1 MTIDSPLPPELEQA
15 LPEVL
20 VTHAADAVVVTDRA
34 GQVLVWNPA
43 AERLLGY
50 SAAEAIGRPAPC
62 SSTTLHLLWQQAVSA
77 PPVTGPATGLTAG
90 LAPAPTTAPVEL
102 TLVHRD
108 GRAVEVLA
116 DHRPVHAPNGSV
128 GAVISVFRDITEQR
142 VQGRALRTR
151 TDLTE
156 RLHGIVV
163 DLNSDLD
170 LPSILRRISDSG
182 VDLLGARAAG
192 YAIVE
197 GDEMVIAAVSGLP
210 REVLGERFALSRT
223 VLEQL
228 IESGRPAMVG
238 DIDSYPG
245 APPSIRHELP
255 GLRTL
260 AVARTVVNG
269 EVTGGLCVFFDRP
282 DRVVTQDEL
291 DALELLAGHAG
302 AALTNAHAYG
312 DAIRRREHERA
323 VIDAMAD
330 GVAVIG
336 ADGAVRQWN
345 PAAETMTGLAAD
357 QIIGAPLPFPLP
369 FQGGQ
374 ALDHKLP
381 SGRWI
386 EVLVTPIAG
395 TDERV
400 VDFRDI
406 TQPKNLEEAKDL
418 FLATTSH
425 ELRTPITVMKGF
437 AETLLH
443 RWDDLRDTE
452 RQSAVQVIVQRTE
465 ALAALV
471 EQLLLG
477 TRAGAGAFPLSPV
490 PLDVGSA
497 LRAAVA
503 AFGHFPDRHS
513 IELDVATGLPPIL
526 IDRIAFD
533 NVIGQLLEN
542 AIKYSPD
549 GGPVRV
555 SATAAGEEVR
565 ISVEDEGVGIPSGHA
580 DRVFDRFY
588 QADAGNRRRFGGV
601 GLGLYI
607 VRQLVEA
614 QGGRVSVAP
623 RDKGACLELHL
634 PVAAGS

>member
-1 MTIDSPLPPELEQA
+1 VSLHPPLPPELERA

-20 VTHAADAVVVTDRA
+20 VTHAADAVVVTDLTGR
-34 GQVLVWNPA
+34 VVVWNPA
-43 AERLLGY
+43 AEQVLGY

-62 SSTTLHLLWQQAVSA
+62 STATLHQLWERAVAA
-77 PPVTGPATGLTAG
+77 PPGMKAT
-90 LAPAPTTAPVEL
+90 PPVEL
-102 TLVHRD
+102 TLLHRD
-108 GRAVEVLA
+108 GRAVEVVGQ
-116 DHRPVHAPNGSV
+116 HRPVWGDDGGV
-128 GAVISVFRDITEQR
+128 VAVVTVFHDVTEQR
-142 VQGRALRTR
+142 EQRRALRTR

-156 RLHGIVV
+156 RLHEIVV

-170 LPSILRRISDSG
+170 LSSILWRISDSG
-182 VDLLGARAAG
+182 VELLGARAAG
-192 YAIVE
+192 YAIVD
-197 GDEMVIAAVSGLP
+197 GDHLVLTAASGLSDA
-210 REVLGERFALSRT
+210 VLGVRFPLRDT
-223 VLEQL
+223 VLAYL
-228 IESGRPAMVG
+228 MSSGRPAMVG
-238 DIDSYPG
+238 DIDRYPG
-245 APPSIRHELP
+245 APAEVRRELP
-255 GLRTL
+255 GLRMV
-260 AVARTVVNG
+260 AVARTVVSG
-269 EVTGGLCVFFDRP
+269 EVTGGLCVYIDQP
-282 DRVVTQDEL
+282 DRTVTQDEL

-302 AALTNAHAYG
+302 AALTNAHAYA

-330 GVAVIG
+330 GVAVID
-336 ADGAVRQWN
+336 ASGAVREWN
-345 PAAETMTGLAAD
+345 PSAAAMTGLSSEE
-357 QIIGAPLPFPLP
+357 ILGRPLPFPLP
-369 FQGGQ
+369 TAGGQ

-386 EVLVTPIAG
+386 EVLVTPIAD

-443 RWDDLRDTE
+443 RWTDLGDEE
-452 RQSAVQVIVQRTE
+452 RQGAVQVIVQRTE

-477 TRAGAGAFPLSPV
+477 TRAGVGAFSLSPG
-490 PLDVGSA
+490 PLDVGPA

-503 AFGHFPDRHS
+503 AVGHFPDRHR
-513 IELDVATGLPPIL
+513 IELDIAAGLPPAL
-526 IDRIAFD
+526 VDRIAFD

-549 GGPVRV
+549 GGLVRV
-555 SATAAGEEVR
+555 TARAGASDGASDDEVR
-565 ISVEDEGVGIPSGHA
+565 ITVEDEGVGIPTEHA
-580 DRVFDRFY
+580 ERVFDRFY

-614 QGGRVSVAP
+614 QGGRVGVVP
-623 RDKGACLELHL
+623 RETGACLELRL
-634 PVAAGS
+634 PVAPTS